1 MDAGV
6 LLIGTIFIVAI
17 IGLSGILGLMLFS
30 VDDDDDQNNNQLKD
44 ENHDSYNE
52 KLKELNNLNKRDNS
66 YLLNGKI
73 KNIKNNE
80 YTSQYKSS
88 SIIFMNKDDIFD
100 IKLPYHFV
108 SPSKSF
114 SNNQSYQLD
123 EKAKNYIALYLT
135 DYNISFI
142 EKQPSLINNL
152 DRINN
157 DNYKNYYTLND
168 YKQVYDLELTHQI
181 NHRQS
186 VVRNLN
192 ENFDNKDINNIY
204 NHL

>member
-1 MDAGV
+1 M
-6 LLIGTIFIVAI
+6 
-17 IGLSGILGLMLFS
+17 
-30 VDDDDDQNNNQLKD
+30 
-44 ENHDSYNE
+44 
-52 KLKELNNLNKRDNS
+52 
-66 YLLNGKI
+66 
-73 KNIKNNE
+73 
-80 YTSQYKSS
+80 
-88 SIIFMNKDDIFD
+88 
-100 IKLPYHFV
+100 
-108 SPSKSF
+108 
-114 SNNQSYQLD
+114 D

-181 NHRQS
+181 KHRQS

-204 NHL
+204 NNLQEFMKDNNLNVEELSQYFKNQNKKIQLDNDDFNQFLNDYKLKIDKLQQQKRQNLLIKLDEFKNEIKSVDQNKSYFYDEIKDLIR

>member
-30 VDDDDDQNNNQLKD
+30 VDDDDQNNNQLKD

-114 SNNQSYQLD
+114 SNNQSY
-123 EKAKNYIALYLT
+123 
-135 DYNISFI
+135 
-142 EKQPSLINNL
+142 
-152 DRINN
+152 
-157 DNYKNYYTLND
+157 
-168 YKQVYDLELTHQI
+168 
-181 NHRQS
+181 
-186 VVRNLN
+186 
-192 ENFDNKDINNIY
+192 
-204 NHL
+204 